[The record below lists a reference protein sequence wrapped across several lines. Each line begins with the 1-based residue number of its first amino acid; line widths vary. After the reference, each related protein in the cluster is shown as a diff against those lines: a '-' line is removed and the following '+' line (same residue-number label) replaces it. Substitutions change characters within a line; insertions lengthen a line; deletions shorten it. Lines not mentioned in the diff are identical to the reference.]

1 MAVATGKRQVDR
13 LAAPGHRAEWPLGRR
28 GFPAGGNAQLA
39 LPSMTTIMAATP
51 AFAHP
56 FERAF
61 AHQLDALGIPWRY
74 EPTTFVLSRRCD
86 GAPAV
91 CFTPDFYLPGLETYV
106 ELTSVRQAL
115 VTRKHRKLRQFR
127 VIHPS
132 VRVVMLYR
140 RDYQRL
146 ISDWSLA
153 ERDVLTDR
161 DASPQEAPRPYID
174 AGALAQRL
182 DALAGQMA
190 ARYARIGERP
200 LIVAAGE
207 GAALFAR
214 DLALRLAALGV
225 PPDVA
230 EVNLVRR
237 ESGIRVRHGGGM
249 SLAGRTVTLAVSIV
263 STGLTTFYLDRWLRR
278 RGARAVEICTLLDRC
293 TARVAT
299 LPIAYRGFEAP
310 PAMVVGYGLCLD
322 RTWRHLPF
330 VGLAGHHR
338 NARLIGAH
346 PSPDGLVP

>member
-1 MAVATGKRQVDR
+1 
-13 LAAPGHRAEWPLGRR
+13 
-28 GFPAGGNAQLA
+28 
-39 LPSMTTIMAATP
+39 MTTIMAASP

-61 AHQLDALGIPWRY
+61 AHQLDALGILWRY
-74 EPTTFVLSRRCD
+74 EPTTFVLSRRFD

-91 CFTPDFYLPGLETYV
+91 CFTPDFYLPELETYV

-127 VIHPS
+127 MIHPS

-146 ISDWSLA
+146 ISDWSPA
-153 ERDVLTDR
+153 ERDLSDG
-161 DASPQEAPRPYID
+161 DDSLQEAPHPYID
-174 AGALAQRL
+174 AVTLAQRL

-190 ARYARIGERP
+190 ARYARIGEQP

-207 GAALFAR
+207 GATLFAR
-214 DLALRLAALGV
+214 DLSLRLTALGV

-230 EVNLVRR
+230 EVSLVRA
-237 ESGIRVRHGGGM
+237 EGGVWVRHGGGM
-249 SLAGRTVTLAVSIV
+249 AIAGRTVTLAASMV

-278 RGARAVEICTLLDRC
+278 RGARVVDICTLLDRN

-322 RTWRHLPF
+322 RAWRHLPF
-330 VGLAGHHR
+330 VGLARQHR
-338 NARLIGAH
+338 DARFTGRR